1 LGPGEEGGE
10 FVVDADRNYNLTKPG
25 TYFVRLMFRSMWP
38 EPGEPRPTTVE
49 EAEKTPMEEAV
60 SELIPFTITP

>member
-1 LGPGEEGGE
+1 MIN
-10 FVVDADRNYNLTKPG
+10 AAYCYSLTKPG

-38 EPGEPRPTTVE
+38 EPGERWPTTIE
-49 EAEKTPMEEAV
+49 EAQKTPMEEAV